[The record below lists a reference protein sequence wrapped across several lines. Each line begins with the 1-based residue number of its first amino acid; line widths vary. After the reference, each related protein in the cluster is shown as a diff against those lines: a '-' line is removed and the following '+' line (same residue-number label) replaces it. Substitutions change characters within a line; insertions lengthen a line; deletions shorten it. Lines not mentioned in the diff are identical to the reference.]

1 MTTISMPQ
9 LGETI
14 VEGTILKWLKQ
25 EGETIE
31 RDEPLFEISTDKV
44 DTEVPSPVTGTVSK
58 ILVEE
63 GQTVPV
69 GTDLAEISE
78 DGAAAGG
85 GGGAGAAPAGGQ
97 RPLLRRPLPG
107 QRRAPS
113 PPPRQ
118 PRRVLSPPRRPPR
131 RLRQLQRRRRP
142 RLRCP
147 RRARR
152 RSPRARQPRC
162 PPWSRRPRRAPRRR
176 PRARPTAGAR
186 PLRHRIR
193 ATCPTEGP
201 GRGSSRRSFAGS
213 PTSTASIS
221 RASRDGRGRPHHQE
235 GRPRG
240 DRPRRS
246 CRGRH
251 SPRGGAGARLP
262 ARHPPRHAATPAPT
276 VAPVQP
282 AVAGPGDEVVPI
294 SHIRKLIGQ
303 HMVASLQTSARAWTM
318 VEVNIDHLVKLRDRA
333 KEAFK
338 AKHGV
343 NLTYLPFV
351 IRATCDALLTHPE
364 VNSELRGD
372 EIVRHRYVN
381 MGIAVSY
388 DAGLIVPVIKGAD
401 AMNTVGLARAIADL
415 AARARAHQLKPDEI
429 QGSTFTITNP
439 GPYGSIASL
448 PIINQPN
455 TGILSLDAIQKRP
468 VVIDDTIAI
477 RSMVNISM
485 SWDHRTIDGEI
496 ATRFLARVKQNLE
509 TWDFAEDVAI

>member
-14 VEGTILKWLKQ
+14 IEGTILKWLKR

-69 GTDLAEISE
+69 GTDLAEISD
-78 DGAAAGG
+78 DGAAGG
-85 GGGAGAAPAGGQ
+85 GGQAAETGEAEGEAGAASGGGPAPAAEETSAEKEAGAEPSASEAAPAQDQGASAESASAVADGSAAEMPAVEPATSQGAEASDARSTSTQPTPSGRSGDLPDRGPRSRILSPLVRRLADEHGLDLSRIEGSGAGGRITKQ
-97 RPLLRRPLPG
+97 DVLAAIDAG
-107 QRRAPS
+107 GAAAAVAAAP
-113 PPPRQ
+113 
-118 PRRVLSPPRRPPR
+118 
-131 RLRQLQRRRRP
+131 
-142 RLRCP
+142 
-147 RRARR
+147 
-152 RSPRARQPRC
+152 
-162 PPWSRRPRRAPRRR
+162 APAEV
-176 PRARPTAGAR
+176 PAPAPTAA
-186 PLRHRIR
+186 PP
-193 ATCPTEGP
+193 APT
-201 GRGSSRRSFAGS
+201 
-213 PTSTASIS
+213 
-221 RASRDGRGRPHHQE
+221 
-235 GRPRG
+235 
-240 DRPRRS
+240 
-246 CRGRH
+246 
-251 SPRGGAGARLP
+251 
-262 ARHPPRHAATPAPT
+262 PT
-276 VAPVQP
+276 VAPIQP
-282 AVAGPGDEVVPI
+282 TVAGPGDEVEPI

-303 HMVASLQTSARAWTM
+303 HMLASLETSARAWTM
-318 VEVNIDHLVKLRDRA
+318 VEVNVDHLVKLRDRA
-333 KEAFK
+333 KDAFK

-364 VNSELRGD
+364 VNAELRGE
-372 EIVRHRYVN
+372 EIVRHRFVN

-401 AMNTVGLARAIADL
+401 AMNTVGLARVIADL
-415 AARARAHQLKPDEI
+415 AGRARAHQLKPDEI
-429 QGSTFTITNP
+429 QSSTFTITNP
-439 GPYGSIASL
+439 GPYGSIASV

-455 TGILSLDAIQKRP
+455 TGILSLDAIQKRA

-509 TWDFAEDVAI
+509 SWDFAEDVAI

>member
-1 MTTISMPQ
+1 MTTIKMPQ

-14 VEGTILKWLKQ
+14 IEGTILKWLKA
-25 EGETIE
+25 EGEAIE

-44 DTEVPSPVTGTVSK
+44 DTEVPSPVTGTVAK

-78 DGAAAGG
+78 E
-85 GGGAGAAPAGGQ
+85 GAGAAPVGGPAPATEEASSATTAGTEPPSEAAPAPAEPPSEAAPAAQAGG
-97 RPLLRRPLPG
+97 PPSGEAPG
-107 QRRAPS
+107 ATSAAAEESAEAVAEGSAAEMPAVEPATPQGAEATAASTPPQPAPS
-113 PPPRQ
+113 ETEPGAMPDRGPRS
-118 PRRVLSPPRRPPR
+118 RILSPLVR
-131 RLRQLQRRRRP
+131 RLAEEHSLD
-142 RLRCP
+142 L
-147 RRARR
+147 
-152 RSPRARQPRC
+152 
-162 PPWSRRPRRAPRRR
+162 SRIEGSG
-176 PRARPTAGAR
+176 TGG
-186 PLRHRIR
+186 RITKQDVM
-193 ATCPTEGP
+193 AAID
-201 GRGSSRRSFAGS
+201 S
-213 PTSTASIS
+213 
-221 RASRDGRGRPHHQE
+221 
-235 GRPRG
+235 
-240 DRPRRS
+240 
-246 CRGRH
+246 
-251 SPRGGAGARLP
+251 GGAA
-262 ARHPPRHAATPAPT
+262 AVAAATTPAAAPAPAPAEAPAPAQAQAPA
-276 VAPVQP
+276 VASVQP
-282 AVAGPGDEVVPI
+282 ALGSPGEEVVPI

-303 HMVASLQTSARAWTM
+303 HMLGSLQTSARAWTM
-318 VEVNIDHLVKLRDRA
+318 VEVNIDHLVKLRERA
-333 KEAFK
+333 KEPFK
-338 AKHGV
+338 AKHGI

-364 VNSELRGD
+364 VNSELRD
-372 EIVRHRYVN
+372 DQIVMHRYVN

-401 AMNTVGLARAIADL
+401 SMNTVGLARAIADL

-429 QGSTFTITNP
+429 QRSTFTITNP
-439 GPYGSIASL
+439 GPYGSIASV

-509 TWDFAEDVAI
+509 SWDFAEDVAV

>member
-14 VEGTILKWLKQ
+14 IEGTILKWLKQ

-78 DGAAAGG
+78 DGAKASEAAGTASSG
-85 GGGAGAAPAGGQ
+85 GPAPAAEEASSGTSAGTEPPSQAAAPAASTAEAPAAPAAAESASAVAEGSAAEMPAVEPATPQGAEATSASATS
-97 RPLLRRPLPG
+97 PAP
-107 QRRAPS
+107 APS
-113 PPPRQ
+113 RTGSSDLPDRGPRSRILS
-118 PRRVLSPPRRPPR
+118 PLVRRLADEHGLDLSRIDGTGAGGRITKQDVLS
-131 RLRQLQRRRRP
+131 
-142 RLRCP
+142 
-147 RRARR
+147 AID
-152 RSPRARQPRC
+152 S
-162 PPWSRRPRRAPRRR
+162 
-176 PRARPTAGAR
+176 
-186 PLRHRIR
+186 
-193 ATCPTEGP
+193 
-201 GRGSSRRSFAGS
+201 
-213 PTSTASIS
+213 
-221 RASRDGRGRPHHQE
+221 
-235 GRPRG
+235 
-240 DRPRRS
+240 
-246 CRGRH
+246 
-251 SPRGGAGARLP
+251 GGAVAAATAP
-262 ARHPPRHAATPAPT
+262 AEVPAPAPSEAPAATPATPAPT

-294 SHIRKLIGQ
+294 THIRKLIGQ
-303 HMVASLQTSARAWTM
+303 HMLSSLETSARAWTM

-429 QGSTFTITNP
+429 QSSTFTITNP

-455 TGILSLDAIQKRP
+455 TGILSLDAIQKRA